1 MDRLKVGIIFGGC
14 SEEHPVSVIS
24 AQEVAKNLDTEK
36 HEPFWIGITKSG
48 AWKLCDGPDADWENG
63 SCRPAVL
70 SPDRSAHGLLVLEQ
84 GQYETISLDIVLP
97 VLHGKLGEDGA
108 IQGLLELSGIP
119 YVGCDVQSSALCMD
133 KSLAY
138 IVARSAGIATPN
150 FWTVTANENIDTDRL
165 TYPVFVKP
173 ARSGSS
179 FGVSKVSRK
188 EELLS
193 AVETARQY
201 DSKVLIEEAVVGSEV
216 GCAILG
222 NDPDLIAGEVD
233 QIALSHGF
241 FRIHQESE
249 PESGSENST
258 PIVPADISA
267 ESRSLV
273 QETAKALYRAFG
285 CRGLSRVDMFLKE
298 DGKVVLNEVNTLP
311 GMTSYSRYPRM
322 MAAAGLPLA
331 EVIDRIVSLT
341 LTGKADER

>member
-1 MDRLKVGIIFGGC
+1 MGRPKVGIIFGGC
-14 SEEHPVSVIS
+14 SEEHPVSVKS
-24 AQEVAKNLDTEK
+24 AQEVAKNLDTGK
-36 HEPFWIGITKSG
+36 YEPFWIGITKSG
-48 AWKLCDGPDADWENG
+48 AWKLCDGPDPDWENG

-70 SPDRSAHGLLVLEQ
+70 SPDRSVHGLIVLER
-84 GQYETISLDIVLP
+84 GQYEAISLDIVLP

-108 IQGLLELSGIP
+108 MQGLLELSGIP

-150 FWTVTANENIDTDRL
+150 FCAVTANENLDPDQL

-193 AVETARQY
+193 AVETARQF
-201 DSKVLIEEAVVGSEV
+201 DPKVVIEEAVVGSEV

-222 NDPDLIAGEVD
+222 NDLDLIAGEVD

-241 FRIHQESE
+241 FRIHQENE

-273 QETAKALYRAFG
+273 QETAKAVYRALG

-298 DGKVVLNEVNTLP
+298 DGTVILNEVNTLP

-331 EVIDRIVSLT
+331 EVIDRMVSLT
-341 LTGKADER
+341 LTGNGR